1 MPWHWFMNTSS
12 FEESLLMSIIQKG
25 RLYNMQEYNN
35 GVFSNF
41 TWIIGHTINLIGGT
55 LFYIWDIRDSWYA
68 WLGL

>member
-1 MPWHWFMNTSS
+1 
-12 FEESLLMSIIQKG
+12 
-25 RLYNMQEYNN
+25 MQEYNN

-41 TWIIGHTINLIGGT
+41 TWIIGYTINLIGGT

>member
-1 MPWHWFMNTSS
+1 MNTALL
-12 FEESLLMSIIQKG
+12 EKSLLMSILQKG
-25 RLYNMQEYNN
+25 RLDNMQEYNN
-35 GVFSNF
+35 SVFSNF

>member
-1 MPWHWFMNTSS
+1 MNTSS
-12 FEESLLMSIIQKG
+12 FGESLLMSILQKG
-25 RLYNMQEYNN
+25 RLYNLQEYNN
-35 GVFSNF
+35 GVFFNF